1 MTREA
6 STPPVSDPIRPVSFD
21 IKPATGAFWFA
32 VALVFLC
39 GVVLRMQTFTEL
51 WTGVHN
57 AWGGAFYGN
66 VARNFLRYGYW
77 TTMFAPV
84 VNSGIVEPG
93 QFEFYYHHPPMTMW
107 LTSVSFL
114 AFGVHEWSARLVPL
128 VFSFL
133 TLALVF
139 EFARSAYGKGTALCA
154 LAVMAA
160 LPVDAYYAAHVDPNS
175 SVSIFFT
182 MLAVEGYRRWLGG
195 GRGRDYGII
204 VIAIVLG
211 CMTGWYTYLVIPPMF
226 AHFWLIHREA
236 RTRAMWT
243 RAWLL
248 PAVSVIVFALFLLHR
263 KIVFMG
269 GHHEIYDTLSER
281 VLKRTTG
288 HGLDLFQLAGVYL
301 QQIRTLYTLPIV
313 ALGAAWLVLFL
324 WDFRN
329 KRLRVADWCIT
340 ILLSYGLLY
349 ALAFPGHLRSHDFFV
364 RTYAPGVALACALV
378 VVRAA
383 NAVRLPA
390 LRLALV
396 GLVVG
401 GVCVA
406 ATVRTQWLYDND
418 DRDNGPLL
426 RGFGEAVA
434 GLTTPRDPVFLPFND
449 AVLQYYVDRPMTFSI
464 DTPQKFEAAAAAT
477 SGPFLLIVP
486 ERSAMRFPDLL
497 AYLRARYPEL
507 RDKGL
512 FMFKG
517 GRLNEKN

>member
-1 MTREA
+1 MKPDA
-6 STPPVSDPIRPVSFD
+6 SSASASDPLRPASV
-21 IKPATGAFWFA
+21 ATQPDPRAFWIA
-32 VALVFLC
+32 AGVVFVF

-77 TTMFAPV
+77 ATAFAPV
-84 VNSGIVEPG
+84 VNSGVVDPA
-93 QFEFYYHHPPMTMW
+93 QFQFYYHHPPMTMW
-107 LTSVSFL
+107 LTSISFF

-128 VFSFL
+128 VFSLL
-133 TLALVF
+133 TMALVF
-139 EFARSAYGKGTALCA
+139 EFARSAYGKVAALCT
-154 LAVMAA
+154 LMVMAA

-182 MLAVEGYRRWLGG
+182 TLAVDGYRRWLGSG
-195 GRGRDYGII
+195 QGRDYGVI

-226 AHFWLIHREA
+226 AHFWLIHRAA
-236 RTRAMWT
+236 RSRAMWT
-243 RAWLL
+243 RAWIL
-248 PAVSVIVFALFLLHR
+248 PAVSVVVFALFLLHR
-263 KIVFMG
+263 KIVFSG

-281 VLKRTTG
+281 VLKRTSG
-288 HGLDLFQLAGVYL
+288 HGLDLFALLEIYL
-301 QQIRTLYTLPIV
+301 RQILTLYTLPIV

-324 WDFRN
+324 WDFRK
-329 KRLRVADWCIT
+329 KRLCIADWCIA

-364 RTYAPGVALACALV
+364 RTYAPGAALACALV

-390 LRLALV
+390 LSLALI

-406 ATVRTQWLYDND
+406 ATVRTQWLYGKD
-418 DRDNGPLL
+418 DRNNGPTL

-434 GLTTPRDPVFLPFND
+434 ALTTPRDPVFLPLND
-449 AVLQYYVDRPMTFSI
+449 AVLQYYVDRPMTFNI
-464 DTPQKFEAAAAAT
+464 DTPQKLEAAAAT
-477 SGPFLLIVP
+477 TGPYLVIVP
-486 ERSAMRFPDLL
+486 ERSARRFPEFL
-497 AYLRARYPEL
+497 AYLRARYPE
-507 RDKGL
+507 RQDRGL
-512 FMFKG
+512 FMFQG
-517 GRLNEKN
+517 GRMNEKR